1 MIEIFANIPE
11 EVKEQTKLVVNFIF
25 SQLNPEQGLKFIE
38 SYISSC
44 QDEEEKSFVR
54 FYFNMRM
61 EQLSNENNNDFGAQS
76 ER

>member
-1 MIEIFANIPE
+1 MTEIFTNIPE
-11 EVKEQTKLVVNFIF
+11 EVKEQTKLIVNFIF
-25 SQLNPEQGLKFIE
+25 SQLDPESGLKFIE

-61 EQLSNENNNDFGAQS
+61 EQLLNENNNDFGAQS